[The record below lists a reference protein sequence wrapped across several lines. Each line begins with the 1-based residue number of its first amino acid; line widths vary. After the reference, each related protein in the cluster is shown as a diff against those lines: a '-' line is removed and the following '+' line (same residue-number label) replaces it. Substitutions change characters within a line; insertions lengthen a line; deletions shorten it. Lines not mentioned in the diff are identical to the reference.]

1 MGMDGGDE
9 GFFRSLTPEWRTFAE
24 ARLRRLRAKR
34 GQTLIGRGAQSTD
47 VYFVLEGTLGVVLY
61 SAQGR
66 EVIIRSLGPGETF
79 GELAAIDGLPRSASI
94 VAETDARV
102 AALAQQDFLACV
114 ENCPSAAMWLA
125 RLLAG
130 KVRSMTEKVF
140 ELSALNVRAR
150 VHCELLRLAR
160 DAEVRNG
167 EARLTPAPTHAEI
180 ANRIG
185 THREAVTREMQA
197 LAKDKVIRHGRRTLE
212 FIDLPRLELCILQ
225 AGASAA

>member
-1 MGMDGGDE
+1 MENGE
-9 GFFRSLTPEWRTFAE
+9 FLPTLTPELRRFAMS
-24 ARLRRLRAKR
+24 RLRTVRVRR
-34 GQTLIGRGAQSTD
+34 GQTLLGRGARSTD
-47 VYFVLEGTLGVVLY
+47 VYFVLEGLLGVVLY
-61 SAQGR
+61 SSQGR
-66 EVIIRSLGPGETF
+66 EVILRSLGPGDTF
-79 GELAAIDGLPRSASI
+79 GELSAIDGLPRSASV
-94 VAETDARV
+94 VAETDARA
-102 AALAQQDFLACV
+102 AALRREDFLICV
-114 ENCPSAAMWLA
+114 GSSPAAAMWLA

-130 KVRSMTEKVF
+130 KVRGMTDKVF

-197 LAKDKVIRHGRRTLE
+197 LARDKVIRHGRRTLE
-212 FIDLPRLELCILQ
+212 FIDLPKLELCILQ
-225 AGASAA
+225 AGAEAA